1 MMMYKVQ
8 LNPLNSSGV
17 SGTATV
23 MMAESG
29 YFEVI
34 NDAKGLVP
42 GMVHPQH
49 IHGFVMENM
58 ADKKSMYPDPSAAGD
73 DGLISHEEIEHH
85 VGEEIIPLDD
95 KLVPLTA
102 DNYPDANAAGTLS
115 YGAKVKTH
123 SLVSAFDA
131 AHNGTQTM
139 KDLELGKRV
148 IVIHGAYVMDNMV
161 VAPSTEGAEYVEDLP
176 VACGELMEMK

>member
-1 MMMYKVQ
+1 
-8 LNPLNSSGV
+8 
-17 SGTATV
+17 
-23 MMAESG
+23 
-29 YFEVI
+29 
-34 NDAKGLVP
+34 
-42 GMVHPQH
+42 
-49 IHGFVMENM
+49 MENA
-58 ADKKSMYPDPSAAGD
+58 ADKKSMCPDPSAAGE
-73 DGLISHEEIEHH
+73 DGLISHEELEHYT
-85 VGEEIIPLDD
+85 GEDIIPLDD

-102 DNYPDANAAGTLS
+102 DNFPVANAAGTLS

-148 IVIHGAYVMDNMV
+148 IVIHGAYMLDNMV
-161 VAPSTEGAEYVEDLP
+161 VAPGTEGAEYMAEIP